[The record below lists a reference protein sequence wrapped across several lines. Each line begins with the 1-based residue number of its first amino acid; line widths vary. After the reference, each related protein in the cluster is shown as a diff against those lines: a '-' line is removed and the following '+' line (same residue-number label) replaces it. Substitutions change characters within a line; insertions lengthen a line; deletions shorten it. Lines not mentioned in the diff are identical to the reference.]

1 MLRRLVSL
9 GLLVAALVTVLAG
22 CSGLPDSGDKGY
34 TTENGIVRQ
43 LAVDDRNSPIALR
56 ADDLDGNEI
65 SLADYRGKPLVVV
78 VWGAWCVECRAE
90 QSEVNGAVED
100 LAGTAE
106 FVGLDVR
113 ESSVDNAR
121 AYVREKD
128 VSYPSIDGND
138 GQALKNFTGAL
149 TPYTVPAF
157 VVLDAEGRIA
167 ASIIGQLPSRL
178 TLVEIVEEVASE
190 ATGTAMGEG

>member
-1 MLRRLVSL
+1 MLRRLI
-9 GLLVAALVTVLAG
+9 VLALGVAVLTG

-43 LAVDDRNSPIALR
+43 LALDDRESPIALR
-56 ADDLDGNEI
+56 ADDIDGGEI
-65 SLADYRGKPLVVV
+65 SLEDYRGKPLVIV

-128 VSYPSIDGND
+128 VPYPSIDGSD
-138 GQALKNFTGAL
+138 GQALKSFTGAL

-157 VVLDAEGRIA
+157 LVLDAEGRIA

>member
-9 GLLVAALVTVLAG
+9 ALLITGLVAVLTG
-22 CSGLPDSGDKGY
+22 CTGLPESGDKGY
-34 TTENGIVRQ
+34 TTDKGIVRQ
-43 LAVDDRNSPIALR
+43 LAVDDRESPIALR
-56 ADDLDGNEI
+56 ADDIDGNEI
-65 SLADYRGKPLVVV
+65 SLEDYRGKPLVVV

-90 QSEVNGAVED
+90 QSEVNRAAED

-113 ESSVDNAR
+113 EPSVDNAR

-128 VSYPSIDGND
+128 VPYPSIDGND
-138 GQALKNFTGAL
+138 GQALKNFTGTL

-157 VVLDAEGRIA
+157 VVLDADGRIA
-167 ASIIGQLPSRL
+167 ASIIGRLPSRL
-178 TLVEIVEEVASE
+178 TLVEIVEEVASG
-190 ATGTAMGEG
+190 ATGDADG